1 MCQPRRILIAFVVL
15 LLVSVV
21 VPPPFSSR
29 AQSSTTKRILILYW
43 DSKEI
48 PANISFDQGFQAEMR
63 SAPGDQWEVYDE
75 YLDSRFAGDQQQ
87 QLFHDYLKKKY
98 ADRNIDVV
106 VTQPDPPLS
115 FLLKYRDLFA
125 NSPIVFTAVK
135 RPSAETIAAGPG
147 MTGLLQVSTQK
158 ETLDFALKFHP
169 DTEQV
174 FVISGTDERDKRF
187 ETVARQ
193 ELSGFE
199 TRVHINYLTDLPLD
213 ELIEKTKNLPR
224 RSVILYLWQRVSIGG
239 ENQMHSFELVSRI
252 AETASAPIYSTGSRN
267 VGNGIV
273 GGYVQDSEQNGRKV
287 AEIVRRI
294 INGTRAQDIPIENVP
309 SAPVFDWR
317 QLKRWGISESTLPAN
332 SIVTFKEYT
341 FWQRYKWRI
350 VVISALFV
358 MQTLIITL
366 LLFERKRRQRA
377 KEALDRLNA
386 ELEQRIAGRT
396 AALNAKSKELETFA
410 YSVAHDLKAP
420 LRGIDGYG
428 RLLLADHSAQ
438 LDDEGQMFLNTIHES
453 TQEMSQLIDDLLE
466 YSRLERRDFHS
477 DQFQLGPF
485 VSAVVEQ
492 KKRETSNDGIEFVVN
507 VNGGV
512 IVADRNGLTQSLR
525 NYLDNAV
532 KFSSKATNPRIEVG
546 SQETAKNYLVWV
558 RDNGVGFDMKYH
570 DRVFDIF
577 QRLNRSED
585 YPGTGVGLAIVRK
598 SMERMGGRAWAE
610 SRPGEGATFYL
621 EIPK

>member
-546 SQETAKNYLVWV
+546 SQETAKNYVVWV

-577 QRLNRSED
+577 QRLNRTED

-598 SMERMGGRAWAE
+598 SMERMGGKAWAE